1 MTALSVDAGALTAP
15 LAGAAWIFG
24 EPAASLVG
32 PAPPVDIAGFSFVAA
47 SADVTIYHAERFV
60 ANDGP
65 PSEPTRMAIT
75 GAAALGAVG
84 DGDAA
89 RLLVVPGVGCQ
100 AAAMLGI
107 DGAIRLTAGSD
118 GVWPN
123 PERVTGAPRHDIDRG
138 RALQVERLGDRLVR
152 VSGCMR
158 LILDGVDLQL
168 ASSQGASTVHT
179 RADVDQGGQVNVG
192 RSSYAAHSIV
202 HEAVIDLVDATLM
215 MPASEIH
222 VASAT
227 LTGIALSLESTK
239 GQVTVDGS
247 DLPIDAG
254 SIEMAGALQGH
265 LERVAGHLIQARFD
279 GDLAAMSIDGHAV
292 AIPQDEPSA
301 SIPWTALALGITA
314 ACLPIAAHA
323 SLGRWRFGRLDA
335 AMDRKEYGRA
345 LHLAGAFRGHT
356 ALAQDAALAAAIC
369 LLSLGRAQ
377 EAAER
382 LAAQPRWAMQRRP
395 TRDFLLARAAA
406 AVGQRHE
413 ATRLL
418 AGSLLADPVLVAQA
432 RADPLLAGLLR
443 PLGATPAGEAYA

>member
-1 MTALSVDAGALTAP
+1 MAAR
-15 LAGAAWIFG
+15 LAGVAWTVRPSAAPAVG
-24 EPAASLVG
+24 EAPAVE
-32 PAPPVDIAGFSFVAA
+32 VAGFSFVAEAA
-47 SADVTIYHAERFV
+47 SVTVYHAERYL
-60 ANDGP
+60 AKDLP
-65 PSEPTRMAIT
+65 DPEPTSFTTADVSASGGT
-75 GAAALGAVG
+75 G

-89 RLLVVPGVGCQ
+89 RILVLPTPGS
-100 AAAMLGI
+100 
-107 DGAIRLTAGSD
+107 GASLNVSDHGLRLTAVG
-118 GVWPN
+118 
-123 PERVTGAPRHDIDRG
+123 TGAWPYPPRVNGTPSADLDTGQAI
-138 RALQVERLGDRLVR
+138 QVDTLGDGLVQLTGSLRLV
-152 VSGCMR
+152 
-158 LILDGVDLQL
+158 IDGVDLQL
-168 ASSQGASTVHT
+168 FSSEGADTVHT
-179 RADVDQGGQVNVG
+179 RADVDEGAQVNAG
-192 RSSYAAHSIV
+192 RTSYAAHSFV
-202 HEAVIDLVDATLM
+202 HEAVIDLFGARLV
-215 MPASEIH
+215 MPASEVH
-222 VASAT
+222 VQSAT
-227 LTGIALSLESTK
+227 LSGADWSLSDAAGTFA
-239 GQVTVDGS
+239 GHPVDARS
-247 DLPIDAG
+247 VV
-254 SIEMAGALQGH
+254 LQGGLRADLH
-265 LERVAGHLIQARFD
+265 RVPGQRLEARFD
-279 GDLAAMSIDGHAV
+279 GEVAAMTLDGHPVAV
-292 AIPQDEPSA
+292 PQPPAGGSP
-301 SIPWTALALGITA
+301 PWTALALGITA